1 MVLKHQRSK
10 SIQNFKFCDSSTFKQ
25 HLSNNTNTHICN
37 ATSNVTLNDNPD
49 YRIRDHSNNTRTLNS
64 KKSTPLLIYHQN
76 IRGQQNK
83 TDELSVLWSTNLPH
97 LLCITEHHLRD
108 HEINSIYINSYNL
121 GAKYCRVNLESA
133 YSFMKLYLL
142 QPSI

>member
-1 MVLKHQRSK
+1 
-10 SIQNFKFCDSSTFKQ
+10 
-25 HLSNNTNTHICN
+25 LSNNTNTRICN
-37 ATSNVTLNDNPD
+37 ATSNVTLNNNPD

-64 KKSTPLLIYHQN
+64 KNSTPLLIYHQN

-83 TDELSVLWSTNLPH
+83 IDELSMLWSTNLPH
-97 LLCITEHHLRD
+97 VLCFTEHHFCD

-142 QPSI
+142 QPSIWVSSVLIKTMKFVQ